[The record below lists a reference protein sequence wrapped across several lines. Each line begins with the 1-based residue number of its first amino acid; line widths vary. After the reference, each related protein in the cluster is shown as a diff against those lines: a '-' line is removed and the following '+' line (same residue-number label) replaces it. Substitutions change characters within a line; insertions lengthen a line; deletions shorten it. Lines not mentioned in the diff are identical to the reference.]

1 MFHELDSI
9 IGPYRISDVI
19 TQVPAQM
26 VVSDY
31 LSMDLP
37 EPNIREIMIFGN
49 SILMFAAA
57 VPLQSRKSR

>member
-37 EPNIREIMIFGN
+37 EPNIREIMILACLAF
-49 SILMFAAA
+49 
-57 VPLQSRKSR
+57 